1 MKITSL
7 NIEGFGKFK
16 NKSIDFTD
24 GLNVVYGD
32 NEAGKSTTHSFIKS
46 MLFGMK
52 KRKSKLKTDLYTKY
66 YPWGTDGIYAGTLN
80 FTHNNKNYQI
90 HRVFHEAN
98 PVFEIIDLDLKGKKL
113 KNPEL
118 FLNRV
123 MCNLNVDSFDNTI
136 SIGQLK
142 SAQDSS
148 LIDDLHKYI
157 ANLNTSGDM
166 SIDTVAAINY
176 LKQKKNELQMSLKS
190 DASIIYNKQLGNI
203 RNLEKEL
210 NNKNYE
216 NKLPEVLKR
225 KASESRKIEMNNEEI
240 DSLKQDIVEKNMAL
254 DNFGFASVDDIDS
267 LRVEANKMFLEY
279 GPIMDRRKQKIK
291 TFFNVLTI
299 ILGIAMII
307 FSLLLLVVTYPDI
320 ASTLNIYN
328 VNYALSDL
336 LNLILIL
343 PFHPIVLI
351 GVLLCVGII
360 LILGNILLLVS
371 NYQNINKSDEIKEM
385 ISDILNQQINDDE
398 VTTENIKLFKKH
410 ISNMKKLAKS
420 VEENEARVIVLT
432 KENNALLEK
441 QTEYD
446 DIIKSQQRIQYDV
459 EQKYNELYSLK
470 LENEKVKQDLN
481 SNDTLNKDIE
491 SIDLAIDTLN
501 SLSSEIK
508 VMFGT
513 HINKSASKY
522 IEALTNGKYNSLNVD
537 NGLNITINY
546 EDRVIPL
553 NKISTGTIDQVY
565 LATRLAITDIVRGN
579 KEALPLIF
587 DDCFAM
593 YDNERLNGALK
604 FLYKNVDS
612 QIIIFTCHTREESAL
627 KSNKA
632 KFNYIKI
639 DEN

>member
-52 KRKSKLKTDLYTKY
+52 KKKSKLKTDLYTKY

-225 KASESRKIEMNNEEI
+225 KASESRKIEINNEEI
-240 DSLKQDIVEKNMAL
+240 DSLKQEIVEKNMAL

-385 ISDILNQQINDDE
+385 ISDILN
-398 VTTENIKLFKKH
+398 
-410 ISNMKKLAKS
+410 
-420 VEENEARVIVLT
+420 
-432 KENNALLEK
+432 
-441 QTEYD
+441 
-446 DIIKSQQRIQYDV
+446 
-459 EQKYNELYSLK
+459 
-470 LENEKVKQDLN
+470 
-481 SNDTLNKDIE
+481 
-491 SIDLAIDTLN
+491 
-501 SLSSEIK
+501 
-508 VMFGT
+508 
-513 HINKSASKY
+513 
-522 IEALTNGKYNSLNVD
+522 
-537 NGLNITINY
+537 
-546 EDRVIPL
+546 
-553 NKISTGTIDQVY
+553 
-565 LATRLAITDIVRGN
+565 
-579 KEALPLIF
+579 
-587 DDCFAM
+587 
-593 YDNERLNGALK
+593 
-604 FLYKNVDS
+604 
-612 QIIIFTCHTREESAL
+612 
-627 KSNKA
+627 
-632 KFNYIKI
+632 
-639 DEN
+639 